1 MRVELTRTWQRKLI
15 PFFLSLWRTSACVR
29 YSQQA
34 LAQLCS
40 LRAKGTSEPAM
51 AKYLAGGKGQPKPV
65 SYCYIYA
72 SPGLQLSAQSDLPA
86 NLEADVETD
95 NNLAISSHRPP
106 PLAPSSATPEPAKR
120 RPSWTPA
127 PF

>member
-51 AKYLAGGKGQPKPV
+51 AKALLAD
-65 SYCYIYA
+65 A

-106 PLAPSSATPEPAKR
+106 PLAPSLATPEPAKR